1 MTRLVSFKKAIV
13 GGVLGAI
20 AWEAIAR
27 ILVLAGVQVFD
38 IVRTLG
44 LIVFGPDRSATWW
57 WPVGLAMHAGVG
69 AVWATFYAYFFWST
83 FDLRPPLQAMIFSLL
98 PAALAGLVMVPQ
110 LDVMM
115 GNAGANTLGIF
126 AYRIGIGGPAM
137 LIGGHLIYGLVLG
150 SVYVRP
156 VGYRRGQSVDTY
168 A

>member
-1 MTRLVSFKKAIV
+1 MIRLVSFKKAIV

-20 AWEAIAR
+20 VWEAVAR
-27 ILVLAGVQVFD
+27 ILVTAGVPVFD

-44 LIVFGPDRSATWW
+44 LIVFGDGRSAALW
-57 WPVGLAMHAGVG
+57 WPVGLAMHSAVG
-69 AVWATFYAYFFWST
+69 AVWATFYAYFFWSI

-110 LDVMM
+110 LDVMI
-115 GNAGANTLGIF
+115 GNACGNTLGIF
-126 AYRIGIGGPAM
+126 AFRMGIGGPAM

-150 SVYVRP
+150 SIYVKP
-156 VGYRRGQSVDTY
+156 VGYRRGESVKTY